1 MSNELQDQLNG
12 LVAELDVTG
21 AAVGVLLDGQASY
34 ACSGVTSVENPL
46 SVDENTLFQVG
57 SITKT
62 FTATALLRL
71 VDQRLVDLHAP
82 VRTYVPEFRTKEPE
96 VGDQVTTLHLL
107 NHTAGWDGDLLADTG
122 NGDDSL
128 ARYVE
133 LMADLD
139 QVTPLG
145 GLASYNNASL
155 SLAGRVI
162 ERVTGASYEQ
172 AVRDLLL
179 TPLGLENSWFF
190 PTDVMT
196 RRFAVGH
203 TRHQD
208 GRVTINRP
216 WPVPRNASPAGGL
229 SASAADQLA
238 WARFQLSDGVTASGA
253 RLLPAALL
261 RGMREPTVDM
271 GCSAYGEYV
280 GLTWMLRDVGNTRLV
295 SHDGGTNGQFAK
307 LTLVPEHG
315 FALIS
320 MTNSAPTGPWLNHVL
335 TEWALEHYLGLADVR
350 PEPLVPAGDDLAS
363 FAGEYQSIAFV
374 VTVAVEHGH
383 LVVAMRQKPWV
394 AEFLGE
400 PENEMKAPVG
410 FVAGPRDPFV
420 IAEGPAAGLPGGYF
434 TRDASGAVAGIH
446 FGGRLALRTKPGN
459 ERESAR

>member
-1 MSNELQDQLNG
+1 MSNELQDRLDG
-12 LVAELDVTG
+12 LVAELGVTG
-21 AAVGVLLDGQASY
+21 VAAGVLLDGQESY
-34 ACSGVTSVENPL
+34 AFSGLTSVENPL

-57 SITKT
+57 SVTKT

-71 VDQRLVDLHAP
+71 VDQGLVDLHAP
-82 VRTYVPEFRTKEPE
+82 VRTYLPEFRTKQPK
-96 VGDQVTTLHLL
+96 VGEQVTVFHLL
-107 NHTAGWDGDLLADTG
+107 NHTAGWDGDLFADTG

-133 LMADLD
+133 LMAGLD

-162 ERVTGASYEQ
+162 EKVTGAAYEQ
-172 AVRDLLL
+172 ALRDLLL

-190 PTDVMT
+190 PADVMT

-203 TRHQD
+203 TRHPD
-208 GRVTINRP
+208 GRVTVNRP
-216 WPVPRNASPAGGL
+216 WPVPRSSTPAGGL

-238 WARFQLSDGVTASGA
+238 WARFHLSDGATAGGA

-280 GLTWMLRDVGNTRLV
+280 GLTWMLRDVGGMRLV

-307 LTLVPEHG
+307 LILVPERG

-320 MTNSAPTGPWLNHVL
+320 MTNSGPTGPWLNHVL
-335 TEWALEHYLGLADVR
+335 TEWALEHYLQLEDVR
-350 PEPLVPAGDDLAS
+350 PEPLVSAVDDLAS
-363 FAGEYQSIAFV
+363 FAGEYQSIAFI
-374 VTVAVEHGH
+374 VTVAVEQGQ
-383 LVVAMRQKPWV
+383 LMVAMRQRAWV
-394 AEFLGE
+394 AEFLGQQ
-400 PENEMKAPVG
+400 ENEMKAQVG
-410 FVAGPRDPFV
+410 FVAGQRDPFV
-420 IAEGPAAGLPGGYF
+420 IAEGPATGLPGGYF
-434 TRDASGAVAGIH
+434 TRDARGAVDGIY
-446 FGGRLALRTKPGN
+446 FGGRLATRTKRSIEPN
-459 ERESAR
+459 